1 MVTRKHCRKKNRR
14 KPKLES
20 YSYVPVCMHQVCL
33 YYSSRVVV
41 PLIMPVCASQQHRHY
56 VERQPA
62 LYTPHTAILVNPIP
76 SVPSVS
82 TGTIAGNRHYR
93 RTTWRSVTCPMWAV
107 FAFRDSTFR
116 QAGSGT
122 PYLENKSRA
131 VRLPTPVVR
140 QNSQNSSKQTN
151 KRTNEQKRTKKQ
163 KKKWKPK
170 THPPSLKLAPSF
182 R

>member
-82 TGTIAGNRHYR
+82 TGTIAGNRHCRGTTTATPFCTYFRFALFRTAVPFR
-93 RTTWRSVTCPMWAV
+93 RQTTQNLSGLSPK
-107 FAFRDSTFR
+107 RDCGPKR
-116 QAGSGT
+116 
-122 PYLENKSRA
+122 
-131 VRLPTPVVR
+131 V
-140 QNSQNSSKQTN
+140 SS
-151 KRTNEQKRTKKQ
+151 
-163 KKKWKPK
+163 
-170 THPPSLKLAPSF
+170 HG
-182 R
+182 